1 MLAAGE
7 TAMRIRRRSGPPA
20 DSTSVEREAS
30 NLKLTT
36 AANYPRLGNQ
46 LDRRLGDLIEGGE
59 SLGIGFVPL
68 LRHDH
73 VGKFSREIHVRLFY
87 GRSLNRAVTA
97 RACLPNHCGT
107 GRGRRDIVTAA
118 GLRKPLIVAETR
130 DRNLAQRFGLVVGE
144 LAFDCSVGCYC
155 ESGERANAKAI
166 LASRAGSAR

>member
-7 TAMRIRRRSGPPA
+7 TAMRIGRRSGPPA
-20 DSTSVEREAS
+20 DSSHVEREAS

-73 VGKFSREIHVRLFY
+73 VGKFSREIHV
-87 GRSLNRAVTA
+87 
-97 RACLPNHCGT
+97 
-107 GRGRRDIVTAA
+107 
-118 GLRKPLIVAETR
+118 
-130 DRNLAQRFGLVVGE
+130 
-144 LAFDCSVGCYC
+144 
-155 ESGERANAKAI
+155 
-166 LASRAGSAR
+166 